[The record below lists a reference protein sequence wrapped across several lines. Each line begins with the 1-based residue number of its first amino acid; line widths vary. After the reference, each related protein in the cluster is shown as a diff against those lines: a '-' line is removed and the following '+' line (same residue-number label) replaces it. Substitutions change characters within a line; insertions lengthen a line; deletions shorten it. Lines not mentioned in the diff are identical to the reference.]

1 MKKHSFPIL
10 LIITFVFTAFTLGF
24 FLGRNCSSSGDI
36 LVSNVQRVPQYGT
49 ESPIEPAS
57 SLSSTVEDVIFPLN
71 INTATQLELVMLP
84 GIGEIL
90 AQRILNY
97 RNEHGDFAAT
107 AELLNVEGIGTT
119 KLEAI
124 LDLITTGG

>member
-1 MKKHSFPIL
+1 MKKHTFPIL
-10 LIITFVFTAFTLGF
+10 LIITCVFTAFTIGF
-24 FLGRNCSSSGDI
+24 FLGRNSSSGDI
-36 LVSNVQRVPQYGT
+36 LITNTQTVPRYAK
-49 ESPIEPAS
+49 ESPIVPFTTPDS
-57 SLSSTVEDVIFPLN
+57 SVEEILFPIN
-71 INTATQLELVMLP
+71 INTATQPELMALP

-97 RNEHGDFAAT
+97 RNQHGDFAVT
-107 AELLNVEGIGTT
+107 SELLNVEGIGTA

>member
-10 LIITFVFTAFTLGF
+10 LIITFIFTAFTLGF
-24 FLGRNCSSSGDI
+24 FLGRNCSSGDI
-36 LVSNVQRVPQYGT
+36 LISNAQRIPQYGT

-57 SLSSTVEDVIFPLN
+57 SLSSTVEDVIFPIN
-71 INTATQLELVMLP
+71 INNATQLELMALP

-97 RNEHGDFAAT
+97 RNEHGNFAAT

>member
-24 FLGRNCSSSGDI
+24 FLGRNCSSGDI
-36 LVSNVQRVPQYGT
+36 LVSNAQRIPQYAA
-49 ESPIEPAS
+49 ESPIEPAPT
-57 SLSSTVEDVIFPLN
+57 LSSTIIFPIN
-71 INTATQLELVMLP
+71 INSATQLELMSLP